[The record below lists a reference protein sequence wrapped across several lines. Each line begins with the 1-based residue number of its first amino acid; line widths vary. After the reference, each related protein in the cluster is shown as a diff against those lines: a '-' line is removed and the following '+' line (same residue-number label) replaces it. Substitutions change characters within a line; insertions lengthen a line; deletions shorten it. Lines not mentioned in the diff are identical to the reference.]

1 MGKPTDVMNEV
12 LHPLTYCAGLKSRTY
27 TIRNIIRFKILKQEL
42 VISLLTSCQKS
53 DVLPLNPLSFQA
65 MAMVCLVP
73 AVSRQRA
80 G

>member
-1 MGKPTDVMNEV
+1 MKF
-12 LHPLTYCAGLKSRTY
+12 LTYCARLKFNTY
-27 TIRNIIRFKILKQEL
+27 TIQNIIHFKILKQEP

-53 DVLPLNPLSFQA
+53 EVLPLKQLSFQA

-73 AVSRQRA
+73 VVSKRRA